1 MSEEKKPYD
10 DPSNWEYDGGP
21 ENFTGE
27 IASPYINSVADD
39 LMKRAFPEGKEAYQ
53 KQRGAENNGETKNN
67 T

>member
-1 MSEEKKPYD
+1 MPKKKKYD
-10 DPSNWEYDGGP
+10 DPSNWEYDGGT

-39 LMKRAFPEGKEAYQ
+39 LMKKAFPNGREAYQ
-53 KQRGAENNGETKNN
+53 KEQAENGKNN